1 MSVTIQQDGLPR
13 LPEPGE
19 RQYPGITEDQ
29 ELREYLRVLVRAL
42 QDYLQIVKIDV
53 DALAAPVNS
62 GLAGT
67 KTYYV
72 SDTNGGAVNRKLTFV
87 DGILTAET

>member
-1 MSVTIQQDGLPR
+1 MAVAIQQDGQPY
-13 LPEPGE
+13 LPEPDE
-19 RQYPGITEDQ
+19 RTYPGLTGDEQ
-29 ELREYLRVLVRAL
+29 LRGYLHELIRSLR
-42 QDYLQIVKIDV
+42 DYIGLLKTDLDI
-53 DALAAPVNS
+53 LAAP

-67 KTYYV
+67 KIYYV